1 MRVGYAGLGLM
12 GAPMARNLLRAGHEV
27 TVWNRSPGHT
37 EDLGAAGATV
47 AGTPAEVGARA
58 EVVAMCLPN
67 GSVVEDVLFRADGVL
82 AGLAPGGVVAAPTTI
97 APRAALRRAPRGAG
111 ARVGLRGAPPGGGA
125 AHPPPSPP
133 GAAVR
138 RAAGGADAGYVFL
151 DAPVSGGPHGAAAGE
166 LATMVGGD
174 DGAFARALPVLDAYS
189 AKVVHVGG
197 SGSGQ
202 IAKLANQI
210 CIACTELGVAEAF
223 ALTGRHGLD
232 PAVVFEVLTAATADS
247 TMLRTRAPVPG
258 LQPGMPAS
266 TAWAP
271 GFRTDFMAKDLDFA
285 LADADAEGVPVAGTR
300 LVRDLLARS
309 QSDGGGA
316 LDWTAFSRLIG

>member
-82 AGLAPGGVVAAPTTI
+82 AGLAPGGVVADHTTI
-97 APRAALRRAPRGAG
+97 APRD
-111 ARVGLRGAPPGGGA
+111 
-125 AHPPPSPP
+125 
-133 GAAVR
+133 AVR
-138 RAAGGADAGYVFL
+138 LAARCADAGYVFL

-271 GFRTDFMAKDLDFA
+271 GFSTDFMAKDLDFA